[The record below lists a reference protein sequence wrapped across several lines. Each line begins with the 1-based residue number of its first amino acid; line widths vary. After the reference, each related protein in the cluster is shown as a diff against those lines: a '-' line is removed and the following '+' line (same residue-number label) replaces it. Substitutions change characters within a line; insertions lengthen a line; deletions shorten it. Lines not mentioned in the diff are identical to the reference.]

1 MISKNQFSVIK
12 YNMNTYIFASLRGSD
27 FIAYGETPE
36 IAYQNLCDEE
46 RENGSLWKL
55 FDVHRNQCAVNKQ
68 GFSYLDN
75 DGDSVAY
82 KQL

>member
-1 MISKNQFSVIK
+1 
-12 YNMNTYIFASLRGSD
+12 MNAYIFASLRGPD
-27 FIAYGETPE
+27 FVAYGETPE

-55 FDVHRNQCAVNKQ
+55 YDSHRNAMAVKLQ
-68 GFSYLDN
+68 GFTRLDTEF
-75 DGDSVAY
+75 DSPAY